1 MSFSVFLSVVGKY
14 IGPLVIYMAIAAAI
28 YIPCR
33 LLYLKRKQR
42 AFAVWHEL
50 FLFLFWV
57 YAFGVFSQTVL
68 PRFYIG
74 VTDSGAFY
82 FDTYIPP
89 RTAPNFMQGV
99 VMFFALV
106 VVLIFGTIKAG
117 GFRRLLI
124 TRRRLRASSR

>member
-68 PRFYIG
+68 P
-74 VTDSGAFY
+74 T
-82 FDTYIPP
+82 
-89 RTAPNFMQGV
+89 
-99 VMFFALV
+99 
-106 VVLIFGTIKAG
+106 
-117 GFRRLLI
+117 FRRGP
-124 TRRRLRASSR
+124 RRISCPLQRSGCFGKTGGIRWIGIRCRL